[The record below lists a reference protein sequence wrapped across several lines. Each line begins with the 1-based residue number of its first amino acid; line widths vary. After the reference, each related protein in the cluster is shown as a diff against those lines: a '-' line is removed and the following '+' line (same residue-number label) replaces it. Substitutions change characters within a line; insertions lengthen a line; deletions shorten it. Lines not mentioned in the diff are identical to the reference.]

1 MTPIQTAIQ
10 AVGGPAE
17 ASRLLEVSVQAVC
30 FWRDGQRQFPADK
43 CPALEQGT
51 TGAVTC
57 EQMRPD
63 VRWHR
68 IPDPAWPHPE
78 GRPLID
84 VTRAAVAQEVRDAA

>member
-10 AVGGPAE
+10 EVGGPAE
-17 ASRLLEVSVQAVC
+17 VSRLLDVSVQAVC
-30 FWRDGQRQFPADK
+30 FWRDGLRQFPADK
-43 CPALEQGT
+43 CPAMEQGVA
-51 TGAVTC
+51 GRVTC

-84 VTRAAVAQEVRDAA
+84 VTRAAAAQEAA